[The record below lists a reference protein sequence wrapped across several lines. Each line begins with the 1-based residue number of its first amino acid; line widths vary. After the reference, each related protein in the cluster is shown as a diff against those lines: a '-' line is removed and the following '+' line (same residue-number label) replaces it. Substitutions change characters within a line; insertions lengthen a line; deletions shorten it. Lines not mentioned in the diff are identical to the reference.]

1 MLTAG
6 KAIWVKMWA
15 EYNERFPNQ
24 KLGYY
29 LGIYA
34 MLGGVAF
41 LFLIISCWYV
51 CRLALICG

>member
-1 MLTAG
+1 
-6 KAIWVKMWA
+6 MWA

-41 LFLIISCWYV
+41 IFLIVSCWYV
-51 CRLALICG
+51 FLAISVLQLVDPG